1 MGRQLKK
8 LFGSIF
14 LLLLAVQ
21 AYANSDD
28 VARIHELNPILDKD
42 EIIQIAN
49 KVKQE
54 TDTRKNYGPEAPQF
68 LETYGKLMVNGT
80 LRCTGN
86 IVAHDEG
93 TDAYIVTTAAHCF
106 KGNESKQAHL
116 SIEFTKRDET
126 VVQRNLAPFVINNED
141 DYAILKLDRPI
152 PNTLLKPL
160 LIADYPYDEI
170 MVTENNNVNPYT
182 VTFAGYSDDSRN
194 GSKGKNLTYDQDCQ
208 MFNSR
213 GYLVDTNCVGYPGES
228 GGAFVITVTDRENN
242 NKVTDY
248 FVGVNHSISINTY
261 ADERPQVATF
271 VEHSAMY
278 DDLLEALGESR

>member
-1 MGRQLKK
+1 M
-8 LFGSIF
+8 
-14 LLLLAVQ
+14 
-21 AYANSDD
+21 YAIRSYYD
-28 VARIHELNPILDKD
+28 
-42 EIIQIAN
+42 
-49 KVKQE
+49 
-54 TDTRKNYGPEAPQF
+54 YGPEAPQF

-116 SIEFTKRDET
+116 SIEFTKRDGT

-170 MVTENNNVNPYT
+170 MVTEIV
-182 VTFAGYSDDSRN
+182 
-194 GSKGKNLTYDQDCQ
+194 
-208 MFNSR
+208 
-213 GYLVDTNCVGYPGES
+213 
-228 GGAFVITVTDRENN
+228 
-242 NKVTDY
+242 
-248 FVGVNHSISINTY
+248 
-261 ADERPQVATF
+261 
-271 VEHSAMY
+271 
-278 DDLLEALGESR
+278 